1 MKLDMDLVR
10 DLLLQIEGLK
20 PYQEILQINTDNL
33 IEAEHLEL
41 LIESGLCKGN
51 INYLSNS
58 IPMGHIN
65 RLTWEGHQFLETIR
79 DDKVWRNTK
88 SILIK
93 AGSFTL
99 DLIQKVAVDII
110 TKQISS
116 L

>member
-1 MKLDMDLVR
+1 MKLDMDMVR
-10 DLLLQIEGLK
+10 DLLIQIEGLK
-20 PYQEILQINTDNL
+20 PYKELLQIDLDDL

-79 DDKVWRNTK
+79 DDKIWTNTK
-88 SILIK
+88 SVLSK

-99 DLIQKVAVDII
+99 DLIQKVALDII
-110 TKQISS
+110 TKQISGM
-116 L
+116 

>member
-10 DLLLQIEGLK
+10 DLLLQIESLK
-20 PYQEILQINTDNL
+20 PYEGFL
-33 IEAEHLEL
+33 IIEKDKLIDAEHIEL
-41 LIESGLCKGN
+41 LIEANLIKGSVKLL
-51 INYLSNS
+51 YPR
-58 IPMGHIN
+58 IPDIKVF

-88 SILIK
+88 STLSK

-110 TKQISS
+110 TKQINS
-116 L
+116 